1 MQTQLIHE
9 AFTILG
15 DGPDNGKTVYGP
27 FRKHL
32 GWLKAMNALGYGVFF
47 TVQGT
52 DGKGRRVEN
61 IPSLKCL
68 YGDYDHGKPGGWPL
82 EPTMLVESSPGKFQ
96 AYWNFTERT
105 TDFGRWARIMRSL
118 VERTGADPAAQDVAR
133 ILRVPGFLNTKY
145 TPAVRVE
152 VRSMTAKLYTIEECS
167 KAYGEAAVPA
177 RRVAGGQVS
186 EDRLPKPVER
196 AERYFAWL
204 TRVIDAGGWPQTGR
218 NAALF
223 KWACA
228 GVRDFA
234 ADPDDVTELLLA
246 VWDRYDHSGDDSRI
260 EEIVARAE
268 RSASAPLGCAYAE
281 PSFELLDE

>member
-1 MQTQLIHE
+1 MQIQE

-15 DGPDNGKTVYGP
+15 PGPDNGKTVYGM
-27 FRKHL
+27 FLKHYS
-32 GWLKAMNALGYGVFF
+32 WLKAMNSLGYGVFF

-68 YGDYDHGKPGGWPL
+68 YGDYDHGLPGAWPL
-82 EPTMLVESSPGKFQ
+82 APTMLVESSPGKFQ
-96 AYWNFTERT
+96 AYWNFRERSK
-105 TDFGRWARIMRSL
+105 DFGRWARIMRSL

-145 TPAVRVE
+145 TPGVLVK
-152 VRSMTAKLYTIEECS
+152 VLNMSGKTYDIEECS
-167 KAYGEAAVPA
+167 KSFGEVEVA
-177 RRVAGGQVS
+177 RRVAGGQVAAS
-186 EDRLPKPVER
+186 LPPVELRIARFQGWLR
-196 AERYFAWL
+196 AVLEA
-204 TRVIDAGGWPQTGR
+204 GWPRTGR

-223 KWACA
+223 KWAAA

-234 ADPDDVTELLLA
+234 IPGDDVAELLQST
-246 VWDRYDHSGDDSRI
+246 WDAHDTSNDDSRI